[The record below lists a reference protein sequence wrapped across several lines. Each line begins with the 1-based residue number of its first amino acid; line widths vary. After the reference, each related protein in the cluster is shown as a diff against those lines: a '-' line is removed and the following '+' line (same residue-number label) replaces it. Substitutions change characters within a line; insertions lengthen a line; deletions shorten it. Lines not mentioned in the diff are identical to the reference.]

1 MAKHVVLIMADQ
13 QRRDT
18 IGAYGSRYGATP
30 NLDAFAEEATVF
42 DRAYCACP
50 LCVPTR
56 TAMYTGQYP
65 HRNGV
70 VVNGW
75 TPIERPYAQL
85 RPEVPTLYEHLDDA
99 GYHLTHVGVD
109 HCRSIPPINERVP
122 GMSYSG
128 NSEYD
133 RYLAEQGLEDPDT
146 SWTKA
151 PSCDFDAGRPIM
163 FPYTTSRTGT
173 WPHEAEHFKDLFWTR
188 EAERI
193 IETLD
198 PNRPQFIET
207 LFWAPHVPLVAPE
220 PYASMYRPEDIELP
234 ETCGVWCE
242 GQPATLCH
250 HLPGQFGAMRQRDEW
265 REPWAVYLG
274 LCRLADDAI
283 GRVISAL
290 KRRGIWDDALVIFTL
305 DHGEM
310 MGSHACFQKMCMY
323 EEATHIPLMIK
334 PAGGKTRDRVSG
346 LASPV
351 DIGPTVCDAL
361 GIEPMADG
369 DGVSLG
375 PLLDGAAESV
385 REDLF
390 IEFNGNSGRG
400 YESRAIVRDRWKYTY
415 TRGDRD
421 ELYDLMDDPG
431 ETVNRAEDSDC
442 AETRADLR
450 ARLADMMR
458 ANGDRLVIA

>member
-1 MAKHVVLIMADQ
+1 MATHVVLLMADQ

-18 IGAYGSRYGATP
+18 IAAYGSPYGATP

-56 TAMYTGQYP
+56 TAMYTGRYP

-70 VVNGW
+70 IVNGW
-75 TPIERPYAQL
+75 TPVEKPYAQL
-85 RPEVPTLYEHLDDA
+85 REDVPTLYEQLAGA
-99 GYHLTHVGVD
+99 GYQVTHVGVD
-109 HCRSIPPINERVP
+109 HCRSIPPIQERVP
-122 GMSYSG
+122 GMTYVA
-128 NSEYD
+128 NEHHR
-133 RYLAEQGLEDPDT
+133 RYLAEQGLDAPDT

-151 PSCDFDAGRPIM
+151 PSCDFDEGRPIM
-163 FPYTTSRTGT
+163 FPYTTSRTGA
-173 WPHEAEHFKDLFWTR
+173 WPHEAEHFKDFFWAR

-193 IETLD
+193 IAGLD
-198 PNRPQFIET
+198 PGRPQFIET

-220 PYASMYRPEDIELP
+220 PYASMFEPKDIELP
-234 ETCGVWCE
+234 ETCGVWCD

-250 HLPGQFGAMRQRDEW
+250 HLPGQFGAMRLREQW

-274 LCRLADDAI
+274 LCRLVDEAI
-283 GRVISAL
+283 GRVIAAL
-290 KRRGIWDDALVIFTL
+290 KRRGIWDDALVIFAL

-323 EEATHIPLMIK
+323 EEATHIPLVIK
-334 PAGGKTRDRVSG
+334 PPGGRAVARVAG

-351 DIGPTVCDAL
+351 DIGPTISDAL
-361 GIEPMADG
+361 GIDPLPDG
-369 DGVSLG
+369 DGVSLVPMLEG
-375 PLLDGAAESV
+375 DAESV
-385 REDLF
+385 RDELF

-400 YESRAIVRDRWKYTY
+400 YESRALVRGHWKYVY

-421 ELYDLMDDPG
+421 ELYDLDADPA
-431 ETVNRAEDSDC
+431 ETVNRGDDPVC
-442 AETRADLR
+442 ADTRAALR
-450 ARLADMMR
+450 ARLAEIMR
-458 ANGDRLVIA
+458 ANGDHVTIR